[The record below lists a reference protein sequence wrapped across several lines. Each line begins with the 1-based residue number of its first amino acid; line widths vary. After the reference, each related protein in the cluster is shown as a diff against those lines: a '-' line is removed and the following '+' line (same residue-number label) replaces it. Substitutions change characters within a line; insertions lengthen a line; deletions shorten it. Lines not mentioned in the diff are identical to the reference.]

1 MTMKRTAALFGLLLL
16 AGPAVWAQG
25 IVDPVVTGD
34 TLTAR
39 IELPGGLSADLTIAF
54 EQSVGLTPDAA
65 GLSAEVVN
73 LLDQSIL
80 SRLPASVSIP
90 SAFPVLLKIEPPSTG
105 GLSFSGVASVSLHTH
120 LLPFVANSPLRLF
133 KATGGGNF
141 ADITEE
147 MGAGSYRARGS
158 SGGFS
163 EFLIL
168 VDLRAIN
175 TVINGKFNK
184 LEGLLTANQAAIP
197 PAVYSDLSSQLA
209 AARSAYTS
217 GSLVT
222 AISKVESFAATV
234 KTHSGAEIPDV
245 WRSARD
251 LNNVAGTLRAAA
263 GTLRFSLLL
272 KSNSGGSLL

>member
-1 MTMKRTAALFGLLLL
+1 MTMNRTAALFGLLLL
-16 AGPAVWAQG
+16 AAPAVWAQG
-25 IVDPVVTGD
+25 IVDPGVTGD
-34 TLTAR
+34 TLTAG
-39 IELPGGLSADLTIAF
+39 IELPGGLTADLTIAF
-54 EQSVGLTPDAA
+54 EESVGLTPDAA

-73 LLDQSIL
+73 LLDPSIL

-90 SAFPVLLKIEPPSTG
+90 SAFPVLLKVEPPSTG

-133 KATGGGNF
+133 KATGGGTF

-222 AISKVESFAATV
+222 AISQVESFAATV
-234 KTHSGAEIPDV
+234 RAHSGAEIPDV

-251 LNNVAGTLRAAA
+251 LDNVAGTLRAAS

-272 KSNSGGSLL
+272 KSNTGGSLL